1 MEMFGCVRV
10 QTTLKQGI
18 VETPEVPMVALFVL
32 LTIIT
37 FVVIDFFVQRAARKK
52 LAAIRVRSPLL
63 LDRFVI
69 PKGFFLSKGHAWI
82 EVLASGKTRIGVD
95 DFVQKLVGSFDG
107 IALQPVGSTVRKGDP
122 LVTLRQGERMLTI
135 PAPLTG
141 TLLELNEEVLEDASG
156 INADPYGSGWIAVLE
171 PTNLA
176 AELPSSAIAAAASQ
190 WLRGE
195 IRRFKEFIAE
205 YTSRSTAM
213 PAGVTLADGGVP
225 VAGVLRL
232 TDDAAWDQFKRSFIL
247 SSETPDRKESRQ

>member
-1 MEMFGCVRV
+1 
-10 QTTLKQGI
+10 
-18 VETPEVPMVALFVL
+18 MVALFVL

-37 FVVIDFFVQRAARKK
+37 FVAIDFFVQRAARKHRATVPIK
-52 LAAIRVRSPLL
+52 SPLL

-82 EVLASGKTRIGVD
+82 EVLASGKTRIGLD

-107 IALQPVGSTVRKGDP
+107 ISPQPVGSTIRKGDP
-122 LVTLRQGERMLTI
+122 LATLRQGERMLTI

-156 INADPYGSGWIAVLE
+156 INADPYGSGWIAVME
-171 PTNLA
+171 PANLS
-176 AELPSSAIAAAASQ
+176 AELPSSAIAGAASQ

-205 YTSRSTAM
+205 YTSRSNAL

-232 TDDAAWDQFKRSFIL
+232 TDDKAWDQFNRSFIL

>member
-1 MEMFGCVRV
+1 
-10 QTTLKQGI
+10 
-18 VETPEVPMVALFVL
+18 MVAIFVL
-32 LTIIT
+32 FTIIT
-37 FVVIDFFVQRAARKK
+37 LVVIDYFVQRAARRQQ
-52 LAAIRVRSPLL
+52 AVAPARPPLL

-82 EVLASGKTRIGVD
+82 EVLGSGKTRIGVD
-95 DFVQKLVGSFDG
+95 DFVQKLVGSFSG
-107 IALQPVGSTVRKGDP
+107 VAPIPIGSTVRKGDP
-122 LVTLRQGERMLTI
+122 LVTLRQGERVLTI
-135 PAPLTG
+135 PAPLSG

-171 PTNLA
+171 PSNLA
-176 AELPSSAIAAAASQ
+176 SELSSAAIAGAASQ

-205 YTSRSTAM
+205 YTTRTQALE
-213 PAGVTLADGGVP
+213 AGVTLADGGVP

-232 TDDAAWDQFKRSFIL
+232 TDDKAWDQFKHTFIA

>member
-1 MEMFGCVRV
+1 
-10 QTTLKQGI
+10 
-18 VETPEVPMVALFVL
+18 MVAIFVL

-37 FVVIDFFVQRAARKK
+37 FIAIDYFVQRAARRQK
-52 LAAIRVRSPLL
+52 AAVQARPPLL

-82 EVLASGKTRIGVD
+82 EVLGSGKTRIGVD

-107 IALQPVGSTVRKGDP
+107 IAPKPVGSTVRKGEP

-171 PTNLA
+171 PSNLA

-190 WLRGE
+190 WLRSE

-205 YTSRSTAM
+205 YTSRTHASE
-213 PAGVTLADGGVP
+213 AGLTLADGGVP

-232 TDDAAWDQFKRSFIL
+232 TDDKAWDQFNSSFIL
-247 SSETPDRKESRQ
+247 SSDTPDRKESRQ